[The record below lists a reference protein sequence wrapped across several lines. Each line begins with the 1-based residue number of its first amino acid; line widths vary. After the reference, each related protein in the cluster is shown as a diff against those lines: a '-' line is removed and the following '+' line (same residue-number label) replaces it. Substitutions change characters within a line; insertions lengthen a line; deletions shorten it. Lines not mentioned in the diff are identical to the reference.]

1 MSKILLTNQLGQ
13 TNTTAALTNFIEKQ
27 TDRRQQWNKN
37 SFCDI
42 SKLTGNSFWLCN
54 PKLSFLI
61 LACSRM
67 RIIMENKYLNIYIS
81 LTVDFWMIF
90 VWNQVRT
97 SRLSEVA
104 LITRLSFCVFVQKGI
119 LSIDNHRTKISTN
132 SEKSW
137 LCSTSYRIKYSAKIY
152 LFM

>member
-1 MSKILLTNQLGQ
+1 MSKILLTIQLGQ
-13 TNTTAALTNFIEKQ
+13 MNITTALKNFIEKQ
-27 TDRRQQWNKN
+27 TDRPQQWNEN

-42 SKLTGNSFWLCN
+42 SKLTGNSFCLCN

-67 RIIMENKYLNIYIS
+67 RIITENKYLNIYIS

-90 VWNQVRT
+90 VWSQVRT
-97 SRLSEVA
+97 SRLSKVV
-104 LITRLSFCVFVQKGI
+104 LITCLSFCGFVQKGI
-119 LSIDNHRTKISTN
+119 FSIDNHRTKISTN

-137 LCSTSYRIKYSAKIY
+137 LCSTSYRTKYSVKIY